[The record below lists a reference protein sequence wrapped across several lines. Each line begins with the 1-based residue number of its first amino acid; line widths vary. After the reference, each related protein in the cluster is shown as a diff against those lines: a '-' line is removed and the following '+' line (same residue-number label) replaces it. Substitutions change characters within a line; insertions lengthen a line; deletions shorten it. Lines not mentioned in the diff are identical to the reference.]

1 MMKNVN
7 IHINK
12 LFLSVFML
20 LPVCTYAQNKYY
32 KNVEKVQM
40 KIAGEIADGNPNVYG
55 IITKA
60 FKAYFVES
68 NLFTELSQDEL
79 RVVIDSLTR
88 EKDSLDKEIKNLHSA
103 SKKQD
108 EMNQKN
114 RKIENMRK
122 EIESIDSQIAT
133 IESDL
138 RKQEDTLDIIKKN
151 NGVLEEREGE
161 VKALVENI
169 SRRKGE
175 CSKLNLLGDSAII
188 NIDACLETY
197 RGKKG
202 LVERIYDAK
211 KKKTEEIVKDI
222 NIITSYSMLYHDM
235 QNAIRQMGESFN
247 ADKNKA
253 LVDSINKH
261 RENLHLSSTQT
272 IACNDIIDALNKQEE
287 TKKEIVKFLDKIL
300 EDQGTTIPDD
310 EAFKDLMKYL
320 NKDDN
325 KLSLSEYYIR
335 FQNVLKKLND
345 KDKIINSKP
354 NYFKSFID
362 GLKRQL

>member
-138 RKQEDTLDIIKKN
+138 RKQKDTLDMIKKN
-151 NGVLEEREGE
+151 RGVLEEREGE

-175 CSKLNLLGDSAII
+175 CSKLNLLGDSTAIK
-188 NIDACLETY
+188 NIDACLESY

-222 NIITSYSMLYHDM
+222 NIIASYSMLYHDM
-235 QNAIRQMGESFN
+235 QNAISQMGESFN

-261 RENLHLSSTQT
+261 RENLNLSSTQT
-272 IACNDIIDALNKQEE
+272 KACNDIIDALNEQEE
-287 TKKEIVKFLDKIL
+287 TKKEIVKFLDKVL
-300 EDQGTTIPDD
+300 KDQVTIPDP
-310 EAFKDLMKYL
+310 EAFEDLMKYL
-320 NKDDN
+320 NEDDN

-335 FQNVLKKLND
+335 FHNVLKELNV
-345 KDKIINSKP
+345 KEKIINKD
-354 NYFKSFID
+354 FTKFID